1 MTEEK
6 RTVEKLALLGTGIM
20 GRGLAQV
27 SLPVCDTVLMKDV
40 NLEAVA
46 DAVKFV
52 YAGLE
57 KQVEKKKMSP
67 FVRDA
72 LYGKMVPCD
81 DYSMF
86 NGTDLVIEAVS
97 EDLSLKRKILAD
109 VEEATGPETIFA
121 SNTSALPIS
130 KIARGCKRPEKV
142 IGMHYFSPVPRMP
155 LLEIITTEKTSK
167 DVLEKALSFGR
178 EQGKKCIVVR
188 DGPAFYTTRILV
200 AMLNQAARLIDQG
213 ADLHSVDDALAAFG
227 FPVGPVTLLDEIG
240 IDTGSHV
247 GEMMREVWEP
257 KGIEMSP
264 LFSKMYEKGLYGR
277 KSGAGFYRY
286 DVPKEGE
293 RKVINREALESVG
306 VDSKGNFTSDELQE
320 RLVLV
325 MVNEA
330 ARCLEE
336 GILSSPED
344 GDTGA
349 ILGLGFPMD
358 KGGPFHYMD
367 NTGMKELV
375 ERLEA
380 TRKKGG
386 EAYAPADMLNNM
398 AGKGTTFYS

>member
-1 MTEEK
+1 MNDEK

-40 NLEAVA
+40 SLEAVTEA
-46 DAVKFV
+46 MKFV

-57 KQVEKKKMSP
+57 KQVEKKKMPP

-86 NGTDLVIEAVS
+86 RGTGLVIEAVI
-97 EDLSLKRKILAD
+97 EDLDLKKKILAD
-109 VEEATGPETIFA
+109 VEAATGPETIFA

-130 KIARGCKRPEKV
+130 EIAKGCKRPEKV

-167 DVLEKALSFGR
+167 DVLETALAFGR

-188 DGPAFYTTRILV
+188 DGPGFYTTRILV

-213 ADLHSVDDALAAFG
+213 GNLYEIDDALAAFG

-247 GEMMREVWEP
+247 GEMMKEVWEP
-257 KGIEMSP
+257 KGMEMSP
-264 LFSKMYEKGLYGR
+264 LFTKMYEKGLFGR

-286 DVPKEGE
+286 DLPKEGD
-293 RKVINREALESVG
+293 RKVINREALESLG
-306 VDSKGNFTSDELQE
+306 IESKGSFTAEELQD
-320 RLVLV
+320 RLVLA

-386 EAYAPADMLNNM
+386 EAYAPAGIVSDM
-398 AGKGTTFYS
+398 AQKGTTFYS